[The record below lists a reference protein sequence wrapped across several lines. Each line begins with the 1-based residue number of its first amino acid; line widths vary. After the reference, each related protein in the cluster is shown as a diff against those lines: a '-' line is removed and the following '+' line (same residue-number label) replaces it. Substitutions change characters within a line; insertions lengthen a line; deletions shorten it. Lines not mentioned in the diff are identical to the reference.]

1 MRLLESFSIQKK
13 LVIALLT
20 AVIISTSVV
29 GFIGHSKAKEL
40 LVSRLQQSDLPNLLL
55 QVRNAVE
62 GDISQMKVLSRTIAS
77 NPFILE
83 WLDNGSNPEQETIVV
98 KSLQIIAA
106 DNNLSNAS
114 FVDRQTNRY
123 WKQTGFLRVLEN
135 GNSDGWYFAF
145 KNSDHTESASIYT
158 ETNGDVNV
166 FVNYQ
171 DLNGRGSSGVSKSF
185 NDMVDYLASFKIEQT
200 GFVYL
205 VDNTGLIKVHKDKE
219 KSDKTNI
226 ANLYESINVQSLLSK
241 DAFTFQETEELIIAT
256 SYVASLDWYV
266 VAQVPKSELYIGL
279 NESRNSMVMCFV
291 IIVVFFSFVSVILS
305 KRLTKPINKLS
316 EVFKELGA
324 GEGDL
329 SYRLNEVGNDEI
341 AQLAQG
347 FNSFID
353 NIHNVVTDVSTTS
366 NNVRQTS
373 QNVYHG
379 AEKLRKEAEEQR
391 NIASQVA
398 TATSQMGTT
407 IAEIAVVATH
417 AADATNEAT
426 TQAENASLVV
436 QNSTQSINE
445 MADNMESVSVIIES
459 LADKSNAISS
469 VLDVI
474 RSISEQTNLL
484 ALNAAIEAARAGEQG
499 RGFAVVADEVR
510 NLAKRA
516 SESTDEIHQ
525 MITLLQND
533 SQMAVDGVRESKEKA
548 ILGMTSAERTQE
560 VLTGIVVTIQQLAAL
575 NTQVATAT
583 EEQSLVVNE
592 INVHVHANS
601 DSTENSAA
609 TSAEMAS
616 SSESLSAMAQN
627 LDGLVARFKI

>member
-1 MRLLESFSIQKK
+1 MTLLDSFSIQKK
-13 LVIALLT
+13 LVIAMLT

-29 GFIGHSKAKEL
+29 GFVGHSKAKEL

-55 QVRNAVE
+55 QVRNAVN
-62 GDISQMKVLSRTIAS
+62 GDILQMKVLARAIAS
-77 NPFILE
+77 NPFILD
-83 WLDNGSNPEQETIVV
+83 WLENGATAEQEATVI
-98 KSLQIIAA
+98 KSLKFIAD

-114 FVDRQTNRY
+114 FVDRQSNSY
-123 WKQTGFLRVLEN
+123 WKQTGFLRVLQQ
-135 GNSDGWYFAF
+135 GSSDGWYFAF
-145 KNSDHTESASIYT
+145 KNSGQAESASIYA
-158 ETNGDVNV
+158 EENGDVNV

-171 DLNGRGSSGVSKSF
+171 DLKGRGSSGVSKSF
-185 NDMVDYLASFKIEQT
+185 NDMVDYLAGFKIEQS

-205 VDNTGLIKVHKDKE
+205 VDNTGLVKVHKDQD
-219 KSDKTNI
+219 KSGNTKLSS
-226 ANLYESINVQSLLSK
+226 LYENIDVNSLLSK
-241 DAFTFQETEELIIAT
+241 NEFTFQETDELIIAT
-256 SYVASLDWYV
+256 SYIASLDWYV
-266 VAQVPKSELYIGL
+266 VAEVPKSELYMGL
-279 NESRNSMVMCFV
+279 DESRNSMLIWLL
-291 IIVVFFSFVSVILS
+291 IIVALFSFVSVVLAKS
-305 KRLTKPINKLS
+305 LTKPINKLA
-316 EVFKELGA
+316 EVFNELGA
-324 GEGDL
+324 GDGDL
-329 SYRLNEVGNDEI
+329 SYRLSETGSDEI
-341 AQLAQG
+341 SRLAQG
-347 FNSFID
+347 FNRFID
-353 NIHNVVTDVSTTS
+353 NIHIVVADVSSTS
-366 NNVRQTS
+366 KNVRQTS
-373 QNVYHG
+373 QKVYQG
-379 AEKLRKEAEEQR
+379 ADKLRVEAEEQR

-398 TATSQMGTT
+398 TAIGQMGAT
-407 IAEIAVVATH
+407 ISEIAVNATH

-426 TQAENASLVV
+426 TQAQNASVVV
-436 QNSTQSINE
+436 QDSTQSINE
-445 MADNMESVSVIIES
+445 MADNMETVSDIIES

-510 NLAKRA
+510 NLARRA

-548 ILGMTSAERTQE
+548 VLGMTSAERTKE
-560 VLTGIVVTIQQLAAL
+560 ALNGIVLTIQQLADL

-592 INVHVHANS
+592 INIHVNANS
-601 DSTENSAA
+601 DSTENSAT